1 MGNADIQ
8 YPVNVRYTY
17 KCTYIHIRLSTLT
30 IECVY
35 YDLYVLVAPMVNMN
49 ASVEYETLRITDD
62 GTSSMSCTT
71 TPGNVVILCICFNTY
86 IQV

>member
-17 KCTYIHIRLSTLT
+17 KRTYILIQLSTLAT
-30 IECVY
+30 ECVY

-49 ASVEYETLRITDD
+49 ASVEYETLKITDD
-62 GTSSMSCTT
+62 GTTSMSCTT

-86 IQV
+86 MQV

>member
-1 MGNADIQ
+1 M
-8 YPVNVRYTY
+8 NVR
-17 KCTYIHIRLSTLT
+17 CTYHTYSIEISRLAT
-30 IECVY
+30 ECVN

-49 ASVEYETLRITDD
+49 ASVEYETLKITDD